1 MTIGSDPDFFFKV
14 IRMFLDQAEQVVL
27 VIEDSLRYGN
37 LQELSG
43 QAHKLKGSALN
54 IGATRLAEVCKSLEI
69 QARSGETAGLVD
81 LLAKLK
87 IEAKEASKILSTL
100 N

>member
-1 MTIGSDPDFFFKV
+1 
-14 IRMFLDQAEQVVL
+14 
-27 VIEDSLRYGN
+27 
-37 LQELSG
+37 
-43 QAHKLKGSALN
+43 
-54 IGATRLAEVCKSLEI
+54 LAEVCKSLEI